1 MNISI
6 IRGTSNTFNI
16 TLQDPEGQPYFLAA
30 GEVLRFG
37 VKTRHTEESYII
49 EKELTAED
57 LKNGVYPVK
66 LLPEDTAGL
75 CCYSYCYDV
84 GVQSGDD
91 YWIVIPC
98 SPFVVEHNITQRE
111 GVADG

>member
-1 MNISI
+1 MNIEI

-16 TLQDPEGQPYFLAA
+16 SLQDPQKQPYFLAA

-37 VKTRHTEESYII
+37 VKIRPEDKSCLI

-66 LLPEDTAGL
+66 LTPEDTANL
-75 CCYSYCYDV
+75 SCYTYCYDV

-91 YWIVIPC
+91 YWIVLGGYLEITK
-98 SPFVVEHNITQRE
+98 NIT
-111 GVADG
+111 GKKVAADG